1 MTRSRPPPR
10 AFMVSL
16 LLPPESSSTPS
27 PPVMSSNGSPTR
39 DPMGYEFL
47 PWPSIERVGA
57 EG

>member
-1 MTRSRPPPR
+1 MIS
-10 AFMVSL
+10 AIL
-16 LLPPESSSTPS
+16 LD
-27 PPVMSSNGSPTR
+27 GSPTR

>member
-1 MTRSRPPPR
+1 
-10 AFMVSL
+10 MVSL

-47 PWPSIERVGA
+47 PWPSIERLVA